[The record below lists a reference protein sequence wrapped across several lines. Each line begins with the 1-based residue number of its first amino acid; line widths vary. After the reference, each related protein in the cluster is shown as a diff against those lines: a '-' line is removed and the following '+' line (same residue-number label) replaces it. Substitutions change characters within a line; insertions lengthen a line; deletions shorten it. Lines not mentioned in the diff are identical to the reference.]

1 MCRRVVFEA
10 TVDCRT
16 RRNNQRREWVAATVT
31 RVFLRFLLAAVQP
44 WTAFA
49 QVPDSTQTDTLRSSI
64 TGTVRDSLGF
74 PVTGASVLITPGGM
88 IYRTDSAGSFDAR
101 NIAPGALTIGV
112 RKLGFSPLQSRVNLH
127 IGVDLALDLVMQR
140 LPQMLAE
147 VEIRTKRQ
155 CSRYALDGILCRLES
170 GQGYLMNR
178 QQVLAASKDVYF
190 PNLVLRDAPGFRQN
204 LNGNPTTVES
214 IVGWR
219 CWRRIVDGGY
229 PGAGR
234 NIYRPQDI
242 YAIEIYQPPN
252 IPPEY
257 SHWYWGTSGGGRNKI
272 STPCTLVV
280 MWSMTEAQRG
290 LRRLANPKK

>member
-1 MCRRVVFEA
+1 
-10 TVDCRT
+10 
-16 RRNNQRREWVAATVT
+16 VT
-31 RVFLRFLLAAVQP
+31 RVFLRLFLAAVQP

-49 QVPDSTQTDTLRSSI
+49 QVPDSTQADTLRSSI

-112 RKLGFSPLQSRVNLH
+112 RKLGFSPLQSRVSLH

-147 VEIRTKRQ
+147 VEVRTQRQ
-155 CSRYALDGILCRLES
+155 CSRYALDGILCRLEA
-170 GQGYLMNR
+170 GQGHFMNR

-214 IVGWR
+214 IVVGGAGAGSLMVGTR
-219 CWRRIVDGGY
+219 EPGGTSIDRKTSTPSRSINRRISRRNTVTGTGAHRAAGGTRS
-229 PGAGR
+229 PRPARSSSCGR
-234 NIYRPQDI
+234 
-242 YAIEIYQPPN
+242 
-252 IPPEY
+252 
-257 SHWYWGTSGGGRNKI
+257 
-272 STPCTLVV
+272 
-280 MWSMTEAQRG
+280 
-290 LRRLANPKK
+290 

>member
-1 MCRRVVFEA
+1 MGSR
-10 TVDCRT
+10 
-16 RRNNQRREWVAATVT
+16 TVT
-31 RVFLRFLLAAVQP
+31 RVFLRLFLAAVQP

-49 QVPDSTQTDTLRSSI
+49 QVPDSTQADTLRSSI